1 MNSEI
6 IELSV
11 PEVQNPV
18 ILFDGVCN
26 LCNGSVQFIINR
38 DPSSIFRFAPLQ
50 SETGKKLI
58 SRFDL
63 SNRKLDSIILIEN
76 NNYYLK
82 STAALKIVQSL
93 GALWPLLSLLR
104 LVPRPIRDY
113 IYDIVARNRYNWY
126 GKRVKCMIPGADI
139 KSRFLE

>member
-1 MNSEI
+1 MST
-6 IELSV
+6 
-11 PEVQNPV
+11 PEVRNQV

-26 LCNGSVQFIINR
+26 LCNGFVQFVINR
-38 DPSSIFRFAPLQ
+38 DPSGIYRFAPLQ

-63 SNRKLDSIILIEN
+63 SYDKFDSIILIEN

-82 STAALKIVQSL
+82 STAALKIVRSL
-93 GALWPLLSLLR
+93 GALWPLLYAFILI
-104 LVPRPIRDY
+104 PRSIRDY
-113 IYDIVARNRYNWY
+113 FYDIVARNRYKWY
-126 GKRVKCMIPGADI
+126 GKRVECMIPGADI